1 MEQEENSEKN
11 FKESIIKENE
21 NENENEMQY
30 NVEMIKKN
38 YQKVFLQYLMILN

>member
-38 YQKVFLQYLMILN
+38 Y

>member
-11 FKESIIKENE
+11 FKESMIKENE

-30 NVEMIKKN
+30 NTENDKKE
-38 YQKVFLQYLMILN
+38 